1 MREHRFILVDH
12 RFEGIHEARRD
23 LNTPYFLSEIELA
36 DLRRLVR
43 MNDDKPRLIHDNEL
57 PRVVRRHLRQGI
69 VKIVETDCPCH
80 NTREDTVLHDRHSND
95 CDHLAG
101 DRRDHRFGDHR
112 LLCLNCLFE
121 VIPFRTIKGAAVCV
135 KADAVHT

>member
-1 MREHRFILVDH
+1 MRENRCILVDH
-12 RFEGIHEARRD
+12 GLEGIHEARRD
-23 LNTPYFLSEIELA
+23 LNTRYFLAEIKLA
-36 DLRRLVR
+36 DLCRLIWVDDDEPRLVH
-43 MNDDKPRLIHDNEL
+43 NNEL
-57 PRVVRRHLRQGI
+57 PCTVRRHLRQGI

-112 LLCLNCLFE
+112 LLCVNDLFE